1 MKNEKTGI
9 PAATPAVSLERR
21 YDVDWLRTLAMGLLI
36 VYHVI
41 ITFQPWAKYIGF
53 PQNDQT
59 LDGIWIFMAMIN
71 IWRIPI
77 LFLISGMG
85 IRFAMERRNWKQ
97 LLSDRTIRI
106 LVPWIFG
113 IFILEYIVSMIL
125 PYLGWDATYTITF
138 GHLWF
143 LLNIFLY
150 FSWLIGIMIY
160 LKDNPDNGF
169 FRFLTKLIRW
179 RFGFF
184 LFALPLMVEAWLVDP
199 QHFSTYVDTLHGW
212 LLGLICFF
220 IGYIFISLRDVFWPA
235 VERIRWPALI
245 FAFSLYLIRLLV
257 LQLQGEPNW
266 LIAFESMCWM
276 LAILGFG
283 SLHLNKPSRSLSY
296 LSKAVYPVYIVHMP
310 VQFVIAYYL
319 LPVTVPVILKLILLL
334 AGTFGVSL
342 LLYEYVLRRLKW
354 IRPLFG
360 IKSSQDQ
367 AGRTSV
373 DAKTNSFKL
382 DF

>member
-9 PAATPAVSLERR
+9 PAAAPAVSLERR
-21 YDVDWLRTLAMGLLI
+21 YDVDWLRTQAMGLLI

-113 IFILEYIVSMIL
+113 IFVLEYIVSMIL
-125 PYLGWDATYTITF
+125 LYLGWDATYTITF

-150 FSWLIGIMIY
+150 FSWLIGIMNY
-160 LKDNPDNGF
+160 LRDNPDNGF

-179 RFGFF
+179 RFGLF
-184 LFALPLMVEAWLVDP
+184 LFALPLMVEAWLIDP

-235 VERIRWPALI
+235 VERIRWPAFGIAIL
-245 FAFSLYLIRLLV
+245 LYLIRLLV
-257 LQLQGEPNW
+257 FQLQGEPNW

-319 LPVTVPVILKLILLL
+319 LPVTLPVILKLILLL